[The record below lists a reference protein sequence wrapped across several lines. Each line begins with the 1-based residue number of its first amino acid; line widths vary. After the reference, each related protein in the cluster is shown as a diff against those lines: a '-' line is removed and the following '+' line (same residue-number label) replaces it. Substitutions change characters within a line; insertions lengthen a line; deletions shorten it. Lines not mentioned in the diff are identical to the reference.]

1 MGCALS
7 ETGRSVS
14 HMNTNSGADAHTNQG
29 IVPGYLLARLAGS
42 SQFTHAAK
50 AARQTLIRGRP
61 EFHAALE
68 LSIDRHGDLIAD
80 VQAAPTRTIYDTHGT
95 EQLPGTRVR
104 GEDDPAVADAAVNQA
119 FDGLG
124 DTFRMLLAAF
134 QRNSVDGDG
143 APLNAT
149 VHYGE
154 KYDNAFWNG
163 SQMVFGDG
171 DGEVFTGF
179 TGSVTVI
186 GHELGH
192 GVIQTTAALEY
203 QGQSGALNES
213 CADVFGALTE
223 QYTLDQTVD
232 QASWLIGAGIFTPA
246 VQGRALRDMLHP
258 GTAYDDDELGKDP
271 QPADMAHYVETTDDN
286 GGVHLNS
293 GIPNRTFALAATAI
307 GGKAWEGAGL
317 VWYRTLTGGLAA
329 TAGFTAFAEQTIAA
343 AGEIGATV
351 ESAVRDAW
359 VAVGVIEDAQVRD
372 QR

>member
-1 MGCALS
+1 MVGRMS
-7 ETGRSVS
+7 TTGVAEESI
-14 HMNTNSGADAHTNQG
+14 HQG
-29 IVPGYLLARLAGS
+29 IVPGYLLARLARS
-42 SQFTHAAK
+42 SQFTHAAE
-50 AARQTLIRGRP
+50 AARQTLIKGRP
-61 EFHAALE
+61 EYRATLE
-68 LSIDRHGDLIAD
+68 LSVDSNGDLIAD
-80 VQAAPTRTIYDTHGT
+80 VQAAPTRTVYDTHNT
-95 EQLPGTRVR
+95 EQLPGDKVR
-104 GEDDPAVADAAVNQA
+104 GEDDPAVKDAAVNQA

-124 DTFRMLLAAF
+124 DTFRMLLGAF
-134 QRNSVDGDG
+134 QRDSLDGGG

-223 QYTLDQTVD
+223 QYSKGQSAD
-232 QASWLIGAGIFTPA
+232 QASWLIGEGIFTSA

-271 QPADMAHYVETTDDN
+271 QPADMSHYVRTTEDN
-286 GGVHLNS
+286 GGVHINS
-293 GIPNRTFALAATAI
+293 GIPNRAFALAATAI
-307 GGKAWEGAGL
+307 GGKAWETAGL
-317 VWYRTLTGGLAA
+317 VWYRALTGGLSA
-329 TAGFTAFAEQTIAA
+329 TADFTEFAQATITAA
-343 AGEIGATV
+343 ADIGASV
-351 ESAVRDAW
+351 ETAVRDAW
-359 VAVGVIEDAQVRD
+359 IAVGVVEGGVIKDASADRAPE
-372 QR
+372 

>member
-1 MGCALS
+1 MSTAAVA
-7 ETGRSVS
+7 ETFT
-14 HMNTNSGADAHTNQG
+14 HQA

-42 SQFTHAAK
+42 SQFTRAAE
-50 AARQTLIRGRP
+50 AARQTLIKGRP
-61 EFHAALE
+61 EFRAALE
-68 LSIDRHGDLIAD
+68 LSVDQNGHLIAD
-80 VQAAPTRTIYDTHGT
+80 VQAAPTRTVYDTHNT
-95 EQLPGTRVR
+95 EQLPGTKVR

-124 DTFRMLLAAF
+124 DTFRMLLEAF
-134 QRNSVDGDG
+134 QRDSLDGKG
-143 APLNAT
+143 AALNAT

-213 CADVFGALTE
+213 LADVFGTLTE
-223 QYTLDQTVD
+223 QFTLGQTAD
-232 QASWLIGAGIFTPA
+232 QASWLIGEGIFTDA
-246 VQGRALRDMLHP
+246 VQGRALRDMMHP

-271 QPADMAHYVETTDDN
+271 QPADMAHYVTTSEDN
-286 GGVHLNS
+286 GGVHINS
-293 GIPNRTFALAATAI
+293 GIPNRAFALAATDI
-307 GGKAWEGAGL
+307 GGHAWEGAGL
-317 VWYRTLTGGLAA
+317 VWYRTLTGGLPA
-329 TAGFTAFAEQTIAA
+329 TAGFAEFAERTISAA
-343 AGEIGATV
+343 TEIGDSV
-351 ESAVRDAW
+351 EAAVRKAW
-359 VAVGVIEDAQVRD
+359 IAVGVIEDAAVRTP
-372 QR
+372 R